1 MIVKCISTSSSAD
14 RPEAL
19 HFRWLTLDKI
29 YNVAEIRIL
38 NSDWNCCKVS
48 YYIIDDCGEISP
60 YPKHCFM
67 DLMLWRQ
74 QQIEKV
80 LNDSVVNPLPPVLEG
95 KKNVKWDDETYLE

>member
-1 MIVKCISTSSSAD
+1 MIVKCISTSSSSD

-29 YNVAEIRIL
+29 YNVVELFDQIRG
-38 NSDWNCCKVS
+38 VS
-48 YYIIDDCGEISP
+48 YYIMDDGGEVSS

-74 QQIEKV
+74 QQIEKI
-80 LNDSVVNPLPPVLEG
+80 L
-95 KKNVKWDDETYLE
+95 

>member
-38 NSDWNCCKVS
+38 NSDEVS
-48 YYIIDDCGEISP
+48 YYIIDDCGEVSP

-67 DLMLWRQ
+67 DLMVWRQ

-80 LNDSVVNPLPPVLEG
+80 LNE
-95 KKNVKWDDETYLE
+95 